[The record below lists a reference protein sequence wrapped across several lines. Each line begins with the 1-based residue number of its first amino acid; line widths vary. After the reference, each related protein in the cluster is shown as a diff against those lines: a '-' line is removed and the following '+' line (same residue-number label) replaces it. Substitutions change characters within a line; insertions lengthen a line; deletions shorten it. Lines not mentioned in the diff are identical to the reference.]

1 MGILPC
7 AGWYESSCGV
17 GSYFHKPDR
26 NRLKLFRKYSTENP
40 NISCMAQ
47 IQVSEATGHRFSTWG
62 PEVAGSDLHTEL
74 FPSVSLDV
82 SLLQL

>member
-1 MGILPC
+1 
-7 AGWYESSCGV
+7 
-17 GSYFHKPDR
+17 
-26 NRLKLFRKYSTENP
+26 
-40 NISCMAQ
+40 MAQ

>member
-7 AGWYESSCGV
+7 AGWYESSYRAC
-17 GSYFHKPDR
+17 SYFHKPDK
-26 NRLKLFRKYSTENP
+26 NRLKWFRKYSTENA

-47 IQVSEATGHRFSTWG
+47 VQVFEVRGHRFSTWG
-62 PEVAGSDLHTEL
+62 PEVAGNDLHI
-74 FPSVSLDV
+74 FPSVSLDM